1 MLALGAQLG
10 ASGPVAVAQQAD
22 APAPDS
28 AAEAPTTDPTASP
41 HVVLDEVTPW
51 LDQEGALTVTG
62 RIVNPT
68 ADDFAPASVSVVR
81 SSTRMSMRDDV
92 NRWVDRQRST
102 LLLASSDDEPADPPA
117 DGTSGADDADDGPS
131 LAVPNLPASVAP
143 GDQVEFSFTIPA
155 DVFGPG
161 GSAVSSWGAYGLGVT
176 LNGTTADAG
185 GEDDTA
191 GSGAGSADDASTV
204 QTTAPAFTV
213 WHPDP
218 GIDPTEITTVIPVTL
233 DAVPDSGAPFIDPD
247 LLEQAAD
254 PDATGDYSGAL
265 HRVTA
270 SARALPDSVLAVD
283 PRLLASVGAALEVP
297 TEPDTGT
304 DEGTEADDSA
314 SDDPSPPADTDAPS
328 ETGAPDDAGAP
339 AGSGSPDGAEPSDAA
354 DPPDDRA
361 TADEPED
368 ANAPRPG
375 GDVQPTDEPP
385 DSAGEAEDGSDEQP
399 TAPSESAQQ
408 TYPHLAAWYEDLT
421 KLSGDHDVM
430 ALPWADAHLTSL
442 WHADMGDLAES
453 ALADREIVG
462 SLLGGR
468 TGVLW
473 PADGTVRTDD
483 LGAMADT
490 GADTVILSDI
500 QQPALTS
507 YTSSANSAIAA
518 DGARPHVGVSSNSG
532 DSPVDGGSTAGDT
545 AAEDEMTTLRTLVAD
560 SGLAEAAAGH
570 TSASTTSAPGQF
582 LALSAA
588 ITAERPFDSRSLLLT
603 LPRTAAGSGL
613 TDFAHDVADAPWIDD
628 TSLDALLDT
637 EPVARAPLVDPS
649 TTAGDGTG
657 GPGTGGAGDQQGSPG
672 GGQDGTRT
680 ALAGLQTRY
689 ASGAD
694 ASDAFVDADGT
705 RRDMA
710 RALLACTSTGVV
722 DGGRIDSCADSA
734 SGWVGGLADGVR
746 PEPGSS
752 VLLVTGEQ
760 AMIPVR
766 VDNSTDRTARVRL
779 RVESPTPQLNT
790 ELSDIVTLG
799 PGEARSVDVPVRGL
813 ANADVRS
820 TVRLLTVDGDVLPQN
835 TELLVRVRA
844 DWENTATIAIGSAL
858 IIVLVVGLVAT
869 IRRGRRKIPKNQL
882 DAALARAQDG

>member
-1 MLALGAQLG
+1 MSRASRSRTPRSLLARWAAGVSACALALGAQLG
-10 ASGPVAVAQQAD
+10 AAGPATVAQQAD
-22 APAPDS
+22 VPAADTP
-28 AAEAPTTDPTASP
+28 AAEAPTPDPTSSP

-51 LDQEGALTVTG
+51 LDQDGTLTVTG
-62 RIVNPT
+62 RVVNPT

-81 SSTRMSMRDDV
+81 SSNRMSMRDDV
-92 NRWVDRQRST
+92 SRWVDRQRST

-117 DGTSGADDADDGPS
+117 DGAGGAEDDGPR
-131 LAVPNLPASVAP
+131 LRVPDLPSSVAP
-143 GDQVEFSFTIPA
+143 GEQAEFSFTIPA
-155 DVFGPG
+155 DVFGPS

-185 GEDDTA
+185 AEDD
-191 GSGAGSADDASTV
+191 SVDSDAGSAADARTV
-204 QTTAPAFTV
+204 RTTAPAFTV

-233 DAVPDSGAPFIDPD
+233 DAVPDSGAPLIDPD

-254 PDATGDYSGAL
+254 PDATGDFSGAL

-270 SARALPDSVLAVD
+270 SARELPDSVLAVD
-283 PRLLASVGAALEVP
+283 PRLLASVGAALDIP
-297 TEPDTGT
+297 TEPDMETV
-304 DEGTEADDSA
+304 EGTAGDDSA
-314 SDDPSPPADTDAPS
+314 SDDPGTPAA
-328 ETGAPDDAGAP
+328 TG
-339 AGSGSPDGAEPSDAA
+339 EPG
-354 DPPDDRA
+354 
-361 TADEPED
+361 D

-375 GDVQPTDEPP
+375 GDVQPTGGATDG
-385 DSAGEAEDGSDEQP
+385 AGEAEDSPDEQP

-421 KLSGDHDVM
+421 TLSGDHDVM

-442 WHADMGDLAES
+442 WHADMGDLTES

-473 PADGTVRTDD
+473 PADGTVRADD

-490 GADTVILSDI
+490 GADTVILSDT

-532 DSPVDGGSTAGDT
+532 DAPVDGGSTAGDA
-545 AAEDEMTTLRTLVAD
+545 AAEDGVTTLRTLVAD

-613 TDFAHDVADAPWIDD
+613 TDFADDLADAPWIDD

-637 EPVARAPLVDPS
+637 EPVARGPLVDPS
-649 TTAGDGTG
+649 ATAGDGTG
-657 GPGTGGAGDQQGSPG
+657 GAGTGDAGGRRDGAGDGQDRGQD
-672 GGQDGTRT
+672 GGQDGTRA

-689 ASGAD
+689 TSGAD
-694 ASDAFVDADGT
+694 AADAFVDADGT
-705 RRDMA
+705 RQDMA

-722 DGGRIDSCADSA
+722 DSGRIAGCADSA
-734 SGWVGGLADGVR
+734 SGWVGALADGVR